1 MSTAIAIY
9 AYKSPVGEL
18 MLGAYEQQLC
28 LADWRYRKQRETID
42 ARLQKALQA
51 EYRWLSSLDDQN
63 DAEAKFLQQV
73 LAQFEAYFNG
83 QLTEF
88 DLPLLMPGT
97 AFQQQ
102 VWQALQKI
110 PYGQQS
116 SYLALAESMDKP
128 SAVRAVANANGANG
142 LSIIVPCHR
151 IVGSDGSL
159 VGYAGGLSAKKKLL
173 ALEQGSA
180 GSEINN
186 TEQSDLFASEPAL

>member
-1 MSTAIAIY
+1 MSIAIAIY

-173 ALEQGSA
+173 DLEQG
-180 GSEINN
+180 GSGSDK